1 MWIVPLHHVHYIQ
14 SLPEGTAPL
23 FRMFPAAW
31 LNSKPSSWQ
40 LEKWQNFC
48 EAALSV
54 SYNRRFLWNDFV
66 KLTTLFGF
74 FFCFGPTHFV
84 DVFKCKRPY
93 FFREFA
99 NYSKS
104 MDIWYTVQVFF
115 PKVLQLE
122 LISFFIHIKS
132 NYSTSKCTYSNNVH
146 FVMYIFYP
154 QNPPFA
160 GKPWTSPTLFSLPF
174 LESPLTCQ
182 MTVDRGKAA
191 GTHRAM
197 WRGVR
202 FRRFLWA
209 NGGRQGDDLVV
220 VAQ

>member
-1 MWIVPLHHVHYIQ
+1 
-14 SLPEGTAPL
+14 
-23 FRMFPAAW
+23 MFPAAW

-66 KLTTLFGF
+66 KLTTLLGF
-74 FFCFGPTHFV
+74 FLFWTDTFCGCFQMQTTLLFLGNLQITPNQWIYSPSV
-84 DVFKCKRPY
+84 L
-93 FFREFA
+93 
-99 NYSKS
+99 SKS
-104 MDIWYTVQVFF
+104 IATWTYLILYSYQI
-115 PKVLQLE
+115 KLQYIQMHLFQ
-122 LISFFIHIKS
+122 L
-132 NYSTSKCTYSNNVH
+132 CTLRDVH
-146 FVMYIFYP
+146 FLP
-154 QNPPFA
+154 LKTLPLP
-160 GKPWTSPTLFSLPF
+160 GKPWTSPTLFSLPS

-182 MTVDRGKAA
+182 MTVDRGKAV

>member
-1 MWIVPLHHVHYIQ
+1 MNFSSSSCSLYIVPSRRHC
-14 SLPEGTAPL
+14 SLVPNVSRCVAQLKAEL
-23 FRMFPAAW
+23 MAAR
-31 LNSKPSSWQ
+31 KVP
-40 LEKWQNFC
+40 NFC

-66 KLTTLFGF
+66 ELTTLLGF
-74 FFCFGPTHFV
+74 FFLFWTDAFCGRFQMQTTLLV
-84 DVFKCKRPY
+84 L
-93 FFREFA
+93 REFA

-132 NYSTSKCTYSNNVH
+132 NYSTSKCTYSNYVR

-154 QNPPFA
+154 QNPPVAGETLNIANPVFA
-160 GKPWTSPTLFSLPF
+160 AVFGVPAYVSD
-174 LESPLTCQ
+174 
-182 MTVDRGKAA
+182 DRWPGE
-191 GTHRAM
+191 GCWDPPRHVT
-197 WRGVR
+197 RGQ
-202 FRRFLWA
+202 RRFLWA